1 MSCHDMAFASA
12 GFYIAYQATPTHA
25 EPHNH
30 GQQGRAFNES
40 ATFHR
45 ADQHSSH
52 AQQRAMLVAHPSSS
66 AALNT
71 SSGHKYPP
79 MTLVGPLEGKATA
92 LPGRSLQERSVR
104 SGDSSLSTAQAR
116 SLCPSAVPPT
126 PTLN

>member
-25 EPHNH
+25 EPHSH
-30 GQQGRAFNES
+30 GQQERAFNKS

-52 AQQRAMLVAHPSSS
+52 AQHRAMLVAHPSST

-79 MTLVGPLEGKATA
+79 MTLVGPHESRATA

-116 SLCPSAVPPT
+116 SLCTSAVPPT